1 MPDLRYWRRFS
12 QTSFVALRRIAWHM
26 PERVSTVDWLD
37 TFPEMAMVRQVV
49 EADPIIGSRVDT
61 VVGTEFSK
69 NHRRLD
75 WLLVEH
81 LLEPIVLA
89 SRTFEFDDITFDL
102 YYSRLEDGL
111 LAAEI
116 RMVEFLPLNAFVSG
130 LQKIPLVDGLVL
142 CPMTDQQISDAIR
155 VQGVPGEFGSGPNSF
170 EVSWLNQWA
179 LVTERSFPVH
189 SGKQAQP
196 DQPAAAPFPTL
207 LEPAARLVQ
216 ALRVVCGGS
225 VIATRPI
232 YAQHDQDFPAD
243 LGATAALPPVGLA
256 DLDRPTRLL
265 DSQQAEDVREVFQM
279 LSEPAVEGNRA
290 MQTAL
295 RRLVASGSRN
305 LAQDRLV
312 DLMTCAEALFIRRVG
327 INSNEKGR
335 LIAEGAR
342 DLLAADPMMV
352 SDAEM
357 ILAFM
362 RRAYR
367 LRNAEIHGG
376 DPTEQS
382 LTLLDGSVTG
392 SLAAVVE
399 DIERVMRRAIHL
411 VLRESS

>member
-1 MPDLRYWRRFS
+1 MALRRPELRAALAELMRTALEDLTRPDGAPSIGPMPDLRHWRRFS
-12 QTSFVALRRIAWHM
+12 QTSFVALRWVAWHM

-37 TFPEMAMVRQVV
+37 TFPEMAVVRQVV
-49 EADPIIGSRVDT
+49 ETDPITGSRVDT

-81 LLEPIVLA
+81 LLEPIVRA
-89 SRTFEFDDITFDL
+89 SRSFEFDDITFDL

-170 EVSWLNQWA
+170 EVYWLNQWA
-179 LVTERSFPVH
+179 PVTERSFPVH

-196 DQPAAAPFPTL
+196 DQPAATPFPTL

-216 ALRVVCGGS
+216 ALRIVCGGS

-256 DLDRPTRLL
+256 DLDRPTWLL
-265 DSQQAEDVREVFQM
+265 DSQQAEDVREVFRL

-295 RRLVASGSRN
+295 RRLVPRA
-305 LAQDRLV
+305 LA
-312 DLMTCAEALFIRRVG
+312 TSPKTAW
-327 INSNEKGR
+327 
-335 LIAEGAR
+335 
-342 DLLAADPMMV
+342 
-352 SDAEM
+352 
-357 ILAFM
+357 
-362 RRAYR
+362 
-367 LRNAEIHGG
+367 
-376 DPTEQS
+376 
-382 LTLLDGSVTG
+382 LT
-392 SLAAVVE
+392 
-399 DIERVMRRAIHL
+399 
-411 VLRESS
+411 